1 MKGVKNC
8 VQKKSCGEEKEEK
21 NKRVVDSFI
30 LQHPILDY
38 ISGSC
43 FLCVVLWPGP
53 KKGKKK
59 KAAKISFNL
68 LQKLK
73 CLSATPT
80 REPKSTALSDIGRQ
94 NNSNNISLSVAVAG
108 RHFV

>member
-1 MKGVKNC
+1 MYK
-8 VQKKSCGEEKEEK
+8 KKSCGEEKEGK

-53 KKGKKK
+53 KKEKK

-94 NNSNNISLSVAVAG
+94 NNANNISLSVVVAG